1 MSAAER
7 VAQREGIIMRRLLA
21 IIRAARLANTP
32 TPERQLELER
42 ERAAAV
48 RGIPSTVFVRIL

>member
-1 MSAAER
+1 
-7 VAQREGIIMRRLLA
+7 MRRLLG

-42 ERAAAV
+42 ERATTAH
-48 RGIPSTVFVRIL
+48 GIPAAVFVRIL